1 MKKRIV
7 GIATLSLTLCA
18 AASISFA
25 QTPSAKTNP
34 AEALK
39 PAADATKPV
48 AADNAALSAAV
59 PATANTSTSVAAQPS
74 AEDMQKMMAQM
85 MELSKLN
92 ENHKLLASLDGTWNC
107 NVKMWMDGDTSKK
120 PDVSK
125 STAVRKSIMDGRYVV
140 MDVIGKMDMPGPDGK
155 KKEVTFKGQGTE
167 GYDNVKKKFVG
178 TWMDSM
184 GTGIMMSEG
193 DYDAATKTFT
203 YTGEFEMMPGMK
215 QKIREV
221 VKITDKDHMD
231 FEYYEDRGGK
241 EMKTM
246 EINYTRSGKK

>member
-1 MKKRIV
+1 MNQRILRP
-7 GIATLSLTLCA
+7 ATLSLTALFA
-18 AASISFA
+18 AATVSFA
-25 QTPSAKTNP
+25 Q
-34 AEALK
+34 EK
-39 PAADATKPV
+39 PKDATSAAMPV
-48 AADNAALSAAV
+48 AAQ
-59 PATANTSTSVAAQPS
+59 PADAKVSAAQPS
-74 AEDMQKMMAQM
+74 ADDMNKMMAQM

-120 PDVSK
+120 PNVSK
-125 STAVRKSIMDGRYVV
+125 STAVRKSIMDGRYFT
-140 MDVIGKMDMPGPDGK
+140 MDVTGKMQMPGADGK
-155 KKEVTFKGQGTE
+155 PKEVSFKGMAVD
-167 GYDNVKKKFVG
+167 GYDNVKKKFIS
-178 TWMDSM
+178 TWSDNM

-193 DYDAATKTFT
+193 DYDAATKTLT

-221 VKITDKDHMD
+221 MKITDKDHMD

-246 EINYTRSGKK
+246 EIAYTRSGKK

>member
-1 MKKRIV
+1 MK
-7 GIATLSLTLCA
+7 TSLFVTAFLA
-18 AASISFA
+18 AASLVATSFA
-25 QTPSAKTNP
+25 QQPATSPAPGGKTSNSGTVPVP
-34 AEALK
+34 A
-39 PAADATKPV
+39 
-48 AADNAALSAAV
+48 N
-59 PATANTSTSVAAQPS
+59 PATAQPNAA
-74 AEDMQKMMAQM
+74 DMDKMMQQM

-125 STAVRKSIMDGRYVV
+125 STAVRKSIMDGRYVI
-140 MDVIGKMDMPGPDGK
+140 MDVTGKMEMPGPDGK
-155 KKEVTFKGQGTE
+155 KKEMTFKGQGTE

-178 TWMDSM
+178 TWIDSM
-184 GTGIMMSEG
+184 GTGIMTSEG
-193 DYDAATKTFT
+193 DYDPAAKTFT
-203 YTGEFEMMPGMK
+203 YTGVIEVMPGMK

-231 FEYYEDRGGK
+231 FEWYEDRGGK

-246 EINYTRSGKK
+246 EINYTKSK

>member
-1 MKKRIV
+1 MKKRF
-7 GIATLSLTLCA
+7 ATTVTLCLTVLFA
-18 AASISFA
+18 AVSISFA
-25 QTPSAKTNP
+25 QGPSPMTDSAKP
-34 AEALK
+34 ATTDAVK
-39 PAADATKPV
+39 PAVT
-48 AADNAALSAAV
+48 S
-59 PATANTSTSVAAQPS
+59 PATATTTTAATTAAQPS
-74 AEDMQKMMAQM
+74 ADEMQKMMQQM

-92 ENHKLLASLDGTWNC
+92 ENHKLLTSLDGTWNC
-107 NVKMWMDGDTSKK
+107 TVKMWMDGDTSKK

-140 MDVIGKMDMPGPDGK
+140 MDVNGKMQMPGPDGK

-178 TWMDSM
+178 TWMDNM

-193 DYDAATKTFT
+193 VYDQATKTFT
-203 YTGEFEMMPGMK
+203 YTGEMEMMPGMK
-215 QKIREV
+215 QKFREV
-221 VKITDKDHMD
+221 VKITDNDHMD

-246 EINYTRSGKK
+246 EIAYTRAGKK

>member
-1 MKKRIV
+1 MK
-7 GIATLSLTLCA
+7 TSLFVTAFLA
-18 AASISFA
+18 AASLAATSFA
-25 QTPSAKTNP
+25 QQQP
-34 AEALK
+34 ATS
-39 PAADATKPV
+39 PAPGGKASNSGTVPV
-48 AADNAALSAAV
+48 PAN
-59 PATANTSTSVAAQPS
+59 PATAQPNAA
-74 AEDMQKMMAQM
+74 DMMKQM

-125 STAVRKSIMDGRYVV
+125 STAVRKSIMDGRYVI
-140 MDVIGKMDMPGPDGK
+140 MDVTGKMEMPGPDGK
-155 KKEVTFKGQGTE
+155 KKEMTFKGQGTE

-178 TWMDSM
+178 TWMDNM

-193 DYDAATKTFT
+193 DYDPATKTFT

-215 QKIREV
+215 QKIRETL
-221 VKITDKDHMD
+221 KITDKEHMD
-231 FEYYEDRGGK
+231 FEWYEDRGGK

-246 EINYTRSGKK
+246 EINYTKQK